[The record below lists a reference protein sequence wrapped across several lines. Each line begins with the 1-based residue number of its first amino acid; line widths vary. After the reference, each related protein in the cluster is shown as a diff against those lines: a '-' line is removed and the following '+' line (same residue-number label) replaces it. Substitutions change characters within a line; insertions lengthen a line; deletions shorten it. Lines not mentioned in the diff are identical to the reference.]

1 MGSVLLS
8 GVRVA
13 ILGLELARGAAWAET
28 STGSRT
34 PVVFADAN
42 PSPQQNAVKK
52 ILEEYV
58 RAIETRDIALFK
70 AVKPN
75 LTADEERRAKKA
87 FENIQSQTIEMTI
100 QSFEVRDAE
109 ATVKVS
115 RRDTIN
121 ASIVSGFLQTF
132 SMAKDKDG
140 WSIREI
146 AP

>member
-1 MGSVLLS
+1 MGLLLLS

-13 ILGLELARGAAWAET
+13 VLGLELARGAALAEEAAP
-28 STGSRT
+28 RT
-34 PVVFADAN
+34 PVVFVSAN
-42 PSPQQNAVKK
+42 PSPQQSAIKK

-70 AVKPN
+70 VVKPN
-75 LTADEERRAKKA
+75 LTLEEERRAKKA
-87 FENIQSQTIEMTI
+87 FENIRSQTIEMTI
-100 QSFEVRDAE
+100 QSIEVRDAE

-121 ASIVSGFLQTF
+121 TSVVSGFPQTF
-132 SMAKDKDG
+132 SMSKDKDG

-146 AP
+146 AR

>member
-1 MGSVLLS
+1 MGLLLS
-8 GVRVA
+8 GARLAV
-13 ILGLELARGAAWAET
+13 LGLELARGAAWAET
-28 STGSRT
+28 AAASRA

-42 PSPQQNAVKK
+42 PSPQQAAIKR

-75 LTADEERRAKKA
+75 LTADEERLAKKA

-100 QSFEVRDAE
+100 QSIEVRDAE

-121 ASIVSGFLQTF
+121 TSIVSGFPQTF
-132 SMAKDKDG
+132 SMEKDKDG

-146 AP
+146 AR